1 MKYEVLGFYQQ
12 RAVELGLC
20 SDDLLVL
27 RWFVDFAGTSKMQS
41 MIIDNQIYYW
51 VNYSTVLKELPILKI
66 SKQTLY
72 KKHFTNLCNANVLVH
87 KQIKEGGNFSYYCY
101 GINYDTL
108 VYLQTNDPS
117 VKNTDLVSNSNK
129 GCVEIEQ
136 TLVLNST
143 EQRLINNNINLQDNK
158 KEKVKKEK
166 FIPPTLEEVKKY
178 AESRGR
184 IDLADKF
191 YDYFNAGEWIDSKG
205 NKVKNWKQKFI
216 TWEDNNKPVYQQ
228 KENIKCSAKQLDNG
242 VWKI

>member
-1 MKYEVLGFYQQ
+1 MNELDENNYLKRNRIYQNGKIVDWEYVIYESNLYRKNEDIENEDIEICDLEKLNTKKY
-12 RAVELGLC
+12 
-20 SDDLLVL
+20 
-27 RWFVDFAGTSKMQS
+27 T
-41 MIIDNQIYYW
+41 NN
-51 VNYSTVLKELPILKI
+51 NYITNNILK
-66 SKQTLY
+66 
-72 KKHFTNLCNANVLVH
+72 
-87 KQIKEGGNFSYYCY
+87 
-101 GINYDTL
+101 
-108 VYLQTNDPS
+108 
-117 VKNTDLVSNSNK
+117 
-129 GCVEIEQ
+129 
-136 TLVLNST
+136 
-143 EQRLINNNINLQDNK
+143 NK

-178 AESRGR
+178 AETRGR